1 MNTSLKKWTLNRDFF
16 HSSNFIMYFFI
27 SFMYLTCNLSKSIT
41 FISDNFTT
49 IKSYAALESS
59 KIKCSKT
66 NSEKKKKRENPI
78 ILITV

>member
-27 SFMYLTCNLSKSIT
+27 SFMYLMCNLFKSIT
-41 FISDNFTT
+41 FISDNFYYNK
-49 IKSYAALESS
+49 I
-59 KIKCSKT
+59 IKCSKT

-78 ILITV
+78 ILITVQLVKM